1 MGFEKIE
8 RDILNIGIDFD
19 QTILESK
26 NSIEF
31 FSTLTH
37 LLCQEH
43 NVYIISDA
51 ELGTEQLIA
60 EELDDLEI
68 DYSEIVIT
76 DTKAQFIKEN
86 SITIFFEDTDDY
98 FLELGP
104 EVLVFKV
111 RGETNFNYS
120 AKKWVMSKNNILVH
134 D

>member
-1 MGFEKIE
+1 M
-8 RDILNIGIDFD
+8 NIAIDLD
-19 QTILESK
+19 CTVTGSPE
-26 NSIEF
+26 SIEF
-31 FSTLTH
+31 FSILTH
-37 LLCQEH
+37 LLCPSH
-43 NVYIISDA
+43 KVYILTDA
-51 ELGTEQLIA
+51 EPGTEQLIA

-68 DYSEIVIT
+68 DYSEIIIKG
-76 DTKAQFIKEN
+76 DKAKFIKEN
-86 SITIFFEDTDDY
+86 NISVFFEDTDEY